1 MIPGKK
7 NGYKKEKPRANSP
20 AAFLCRFPHRLPP
33 SPEGYGFP
41 VKELAGAAG
50 MHDHNGPLTVTY
62 FGALLF
68 SLPPAS
74 EKAPL

>member
-7 NGYKKEKPRANSP
+7 KRIQERK
-20 AAFLCRFPHRLPP
+20 
-33 SPEGYGFP
+33 
-41 VKELAGAAG
+41 AAG